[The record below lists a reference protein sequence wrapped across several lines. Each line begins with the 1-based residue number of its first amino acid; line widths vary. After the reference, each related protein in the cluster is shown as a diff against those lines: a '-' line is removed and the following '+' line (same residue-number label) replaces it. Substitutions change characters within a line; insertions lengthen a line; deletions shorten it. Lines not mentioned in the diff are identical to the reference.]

1 MTLPPPCF
9 IQPIG
14 GACVRI
20 AHESLPWS
28 NLAAIRNVLE
38 GKGVRFLAMED
49 GMDGLLMP
57 FGEPSPLRQGDV
69 GDPG

>member
-1 MTLPPPCF
+1 
-9 IQPIG
+9 
-14 GACVRI
+14 VRI